1 MDCPRCGEACERY
14 DVDVGVGVIYGP
26 WGCACG
32 WSQAPEYDR
41 SAGSSEAE
49 RANPGFYVDSM
60 GGMQRVT
67 AIAEKCE
74 RFGIDRTAVMAAFGH
89 ESIPADLDEVIKAL

>member
-1 MDCPRCGEACERY
+1 MICPRCSEECDRY

-32 WSQAPEYDR
+32 WSEAPEYDR
-41 SAGSSEAE
+41 SSGSSEAE
-49 RANPGFYVDSM
+49 RANPGFHVDSM

-67 AIAEKCE
+67 AIADGCA
-74 RFGIDRTAVMAAFGH
+74 RFGIDPAVVLEAFG
-89 ESIPADLDEVIKAL
+89 EDPVPRDLDAIIQAL